1 VKAAFGGKIC
11 IGSHD
16 DTTIAHVIEAH
27 EMGATLAEM
36 PTSLIAARKAKE
48 LGLAVCMGAPNY
60 LRGGSHCGNLSAVEA
75 MAEGLVD
82 VLCSDY
88 HFPSP
93 HRAVAFVTLNA
104 ARVLGRDAE
113 LGSIEV
119 GKKADLAAFH
129 TRGKHAFVKAAWVDG
144 RLKLQLGLPAPEA
157 VAAPVPLLAAEAP

>member
-1 VKAAFGGKIC
+1 MM
-11 IGSHD
+11 
-16 DTTIAHVIEAH
+16 E
-27 EMGATLAEM
+27 
-36 PTSLIAARKAKE
+36 
-48 LGLAVCMGAPNY
+48 
-60 LRGGSHCGNLSAVEA
+60 RGME
-75 MAEGLVD
+75 
-82 VLCSDY
+82 
-88 HFPSP
+88 P

-157 VAAPVPLLAAEAP
+157 VAAPVPLVAAEAP